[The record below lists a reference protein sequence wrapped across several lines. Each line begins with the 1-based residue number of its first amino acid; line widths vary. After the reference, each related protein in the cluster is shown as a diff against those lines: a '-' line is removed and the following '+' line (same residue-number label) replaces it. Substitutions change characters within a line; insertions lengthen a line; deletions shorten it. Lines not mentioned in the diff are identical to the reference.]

1 VGADIASI
9 RGAGKLN
16 HIDPEAWLAD
26 VLRRINDQPRLRVGI
41 YTNSRYPLNVG
52 LEGPLCCP

>member
-1 VGADIASI
+1 MRHFLGADMLVIA
-9 RGAGKLN
+9 
-16 HIDPEAWLAD
+16 LARLI
-26 VLRRINDQPRLRVGI
+26 VEPQPRLRVGI